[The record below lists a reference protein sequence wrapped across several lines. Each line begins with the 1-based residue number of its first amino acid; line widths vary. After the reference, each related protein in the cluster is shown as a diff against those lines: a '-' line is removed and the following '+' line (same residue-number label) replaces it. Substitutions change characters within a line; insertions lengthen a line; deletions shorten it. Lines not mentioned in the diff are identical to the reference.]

1 MSSNSTAH
9 EVVILGGN
17 FGGVTAVHQLLRQTL
32 PQLHNL
38 DQTKSYHVTL
48 ITPNTSFFFK
58 IASPRALINPTII
71 PHEKVFVPLSE
82 AFSRYDAAQFQLI
95 QGVASTLDP
104 ATRTVTIATGDGT
117 TDATQHI
124 HYDSLIISTGTTSKS
139 PLWTLHG
146 SESHTKTALS
156 ALHTALPTAKTVLV
170 AGGGAVGVETA
181 GEIATNYPDCKV
193 TLLSGTNRVLSRVKR
208 ATSARAQDYLENIVH
223 VEVIND
229 VRIESTDP
237 AEPGISPT
245 TLTLSDGSK
254 RDVDIY
260 IDATGGTPNSEFLP
274 TSWLD
279 ETGRVITRDAYFRV
293 QGNGSDDVK
302 GIYALG
308 DIVAGSSNSAL
319 GLDPM
324 IATLASS
331 LAVDIATDLGIPKPA
346 EPSPGLL
353 GSVWK
358 MIAGGS
364 GTGYPVQQEF
374 KPMKDTIF
382 VPIGNGGGVGQVFGW
397 RAPSILVK
405 IGKGKSY
412 LIELV
417 GPMISGEKVKKVA

>member
-17 FGGVTAVHQLLRQTL
+17 FGGVNAVHQLLRQTL
-32 PQLHNL
+32 PQLHRL
-38 DQTKSYHVTL
+38 DQTKSYHITL

-58 IASPRALINPTII
+58 IASPRALINGTLI

-82 AFSRYDAAQFQLI
+82 AFSRYDASQFKLI
-95 QGVASTLDP
+95 QGVASALDP

-117 TDATQHI
+117 TETTRQI

-156 ALHTALPTAKTVLV
+156 ALHTALPNAKTVLV
-170 AGGGAVGVETA
+170 AGGGAAGVETA
-181 GEIATNYPDCKV
+181 GEIASNYPNCKV
-193 TLLSGTNRVLSRVKR
+193 TLLSGANRVLSRVKP

-223 VEVIND
+223 VKVIND
-229 VRIESTDP
+229 VRIESTNP
-237 AEPGISPT
+237 AEPGVSPT

-260 IDATGGTPNSEFLP
+260 IDATGGAPNSEFLSK
-274 TSWLD
+274 SWLD
-279 ETGRVITRDAYFRV
+279 ESGRVITRDAYFRV
-293 QGNGSDDVK
+293 KGNGSDDVK
-302 GIYALG
+302 GIYVLG

-319 GLDPM
+319 ELDPM
-324 IATLASS
+324 LVTLCSS
-331 LAVDIATDLGIPKPA
+331 LAVDIASDLGIKKPA
-346 EPSPGLL
+346 APTPGLL

-374 KPMKDTIF
+374 KPMKETIF
-382 VPIGNGGGVGQVFGW
+382 VPIGNGGGVGQAFGW
-397 RAPSILVK
+397 RIPSLLVK
-405 IGKGKSY
+405 IGKGKSF

-417 GPMISGEKVKKVA
+417 GPMISGEKFKKA